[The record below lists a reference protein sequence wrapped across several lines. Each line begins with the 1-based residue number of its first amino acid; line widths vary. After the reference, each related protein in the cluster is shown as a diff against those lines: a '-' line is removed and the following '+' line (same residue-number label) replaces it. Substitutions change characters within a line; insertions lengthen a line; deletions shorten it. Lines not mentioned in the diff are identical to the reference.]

1 MYDLETTLFSTGIQY
16 VSLCEDRS
24 LFEGGG
30 GCSIRGCRVSLHD
43 LGLMGQ
49 INGQGRMI
57 LVY

>member
-1 MYDLETTLFSTGIQY
+1 MYKLETTLFSTGIQY

-24 LFEGGG
+24 RFEG

>member
-1 MYDLETTLFSTGIQY
+1 MYKLETTLFSTGIQY

-24 LFEGGG
+24 RVAVLEDL
-30 GCSIRGCRVSLHD
+30 VSLHD